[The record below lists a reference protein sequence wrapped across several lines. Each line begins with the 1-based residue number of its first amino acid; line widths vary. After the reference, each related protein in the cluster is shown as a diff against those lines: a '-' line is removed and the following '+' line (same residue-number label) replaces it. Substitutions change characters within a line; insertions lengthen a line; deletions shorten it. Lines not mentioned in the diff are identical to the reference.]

1 MNATRNHWGMYN
13 FLSSVETNTEVLED
27 LKHITHE
34 ELKNRFL
41 LPLMRKLMKVKL
53 FFLPI
58 SQLKFKDVVFNEIP
72 RYTYLIQFILKF
84 INLNNVIKI
93 FIIINIM
100 PILLD
105 NFYKIY
111 YQSYQVVNLVYDYPI
126 LFNLTTIIVILILM
140 LCCSLFTKW

>member
-13 FLSSVETNTEVLED
+13 FFSSVETNTEVLED

-41 LPLMRKLMKVKL
+41 LQLMRKLMKVKL

-72 RYTYLIQFILKF
+72 RYTYLIQFILK
-84 INLNNVIKI
+84 
-93 FIIINIM
+93 
-100 PILLD
+100 
-105 NFYKIY
+105 IY
-111 YQSYQVVNLVYDYPI
+111 Q
-126 LFNLTTIIVILILM
+126 FE
-140 LCCSLFTKW
+140 

>member
-53 FFLPI
+53 FFLPTY
-58 SQLKFKDVVFNEIP
+58 QLKFKDVVLNENP
-72 RYTYLIQFILKF
+72 RYTYLIHFILK
-84 INLNNVIKI
+84 I
-93 FIIINIM
+93 
-100 PILLD
+100 
-105 NFYKIY
+105 
-111 YQSYQVVNLVYDYPI
+111 YQSE
-126 LFNLTTIIVILILM
+126 
-140 LCCSLFTKW
+140 

>member
-58 SQLKFKDVVFNEIP
+58 SQLTFKDVVFNEIP
-72 RYTYLIQFILKF
+72 RYTYLIQVILK
-84 INLNNVIKI
+84 N
-93 FIIINIM
+93 
-100 PILLD
+100 
-105 NFYKIY
+105 
-111 YQSYQVVNLVYDYPI
+111 YQ
-126 LFNLTTIIVILILM
+126 FE
-140 LCCSLFTKW
+140 